1 MSEIDQETNM
11 EIGAVLDHLQLCSPQ
26 PEAMARFYAQ
36 AYAMR
41 ATPEAGGRWL
51 CEGPGRAVA
60 FAPGGVHRM
69 GYAAFRFADAAA
81 WESLRERVPA
91 EALCE
96 PPPGKLLDAPAFALR
111 DPEGNVLV
119 FLHRA
124 PCAVPATGAV
134 PEAYCQHFGL
144 RTSDPARLAAFYERQ
159 LGFIVSDRVK
169 DADGVLRACFL
180 RSDRLHHVLAL
191 FMAPE
196 GRFDHQSFEAPDWT
210 ALRDWADHMG
220 REKLP
225 LVWGVGRH
233 GPGNDVFFMIA
244 DPDGNLAEI
253 SAEIEVC
260 ASDRPAGLW
269 PHEQRTLNQWGAAI
283 MRS

>member
-1 MSEIDQETNM
+1 M

-26 PEAMARFYAQ
+26 PEALARFYAQ

-41 ATPEAGGRWL
+41 ARPEAHGAWL
-51 CEGPGRAVA
+51 CEGPGRAVSI
-60 FAPGGVHRM
+60 APGQAHQL
-69 GYAAFRFADAAA
+69 GYAALRFADRGA
-81 WESLRERVPA
+81 WQAQRARVPA
-91 EALCE
+91 SALCE
-96 PPPGKLLDAPAFALR
+96 VPPGALLQGDAFALR
-111 DPEGNVLV
+111 DPAGHVLV
-119 FLHRA
+119 FLHRPA
-124 PCAVPATGAV
+124 PAVPASAPVPGAF
-134 PEAYCQHFGL
+134 CQHFAL
-144 RTSDPARLAAFYERQ
+144 RSTDTEGLAAFYEKQ
-159 LGFIVSDRVK
+159 LGFVVSDRVR
-169 DADGVLRACFL
+169 DPEGVLRACFL

>member
-1 MSEIDQETNM
+1 M

-60 FAPGGVHRM
+60 FAPGKTHSL
-69 GYAAFRFADAAA
+69 GYAAFRFADARG
-81 WESLRERVPA
+81 WEKLRVQVPA
-91 EALCE
+91 GALCE
-96 PPPGKLLDAPAFALR
+96 LPGGKLLDAPAFALR
-111 DPEGNVLV
+111 DPEGNLLV

-124 PCAVPATGAV
+124 APDVPATGAV

-144 RTSDPARLAAFYERQ
+144 RTADPERLVTFYEQ
-159 LGFIVSDRVK
+159 LGLIVSDRVK
-169 DADGVLRACFL
+169 DPEGVLRACFM

-191 FMAPE
+191 FRAPE

>member
-1 MSEIDQETNM
+1 M
-11 EIGAVLDHLQLCSPQ
+11 EIGAVLDHLQLCTPQ
-26 PEAMARFYAQ
+26 PETLARFYAQ
-36 AYAMR
+36 AYAMQVV
-41 ATPEAGGRWL
+41 APTGSGGVWT

-60 FAPGGVHRM
+60 FAPGAQHQL
-69 GYAAFRFADAAA
+69 GYAAFRFADANA
-81 WESLRERVPA
+81 WQALRARVPA
-91 EALCE
+91 DALCE
-96 PPPGKLLDAPAFALR
+96 VPQVRLLEDAAFALR
-111 DPEGNVLV
+111 DPEGHLLV
-119 FLHRA
+119 FIHR
-124 PCAVPATGAV
+124 PAVQAAATADV
-134 PEAYCQHFGL
+134 PGAYCQHFAL
-144 RTSDPARLAAFYERQ
+144 RTSDTQRLADFFEQQ
-159 LGFIVSDRVK
+159 LGFVVSDRVR

-180 RSDRLHHVLAL
+180 RSNSLHHVLAL

-196 GRFDHQSFEAPDWT
+196 ARFDHQSFETPDWA

-220 REKLP
+220 RERLP

-253 SAEIEVC
+253 SSEIEVC

-269 PHEQRTLNQWGAAI
+269 PHAQRTLNLWGAAI